1 MLVKEITPE
10 EDCKINNIL
19 DSEINNLKVYTKLS
33 RPECIINNTSD
44 FLDKTKQILNKSNI
58 AHNN

>member
-44 FLDKTKQILNKSNI
+44 FLDKIKKILNK
-58 AHNN
+58 

>member
-19 DSEINNLKVYTKLS
+19 DSEINNLKVCTKLS
-33 RPECIINNTSD
+33 KPEYFTSSNSLASPIIPN
-44 FLDKTKQILNKSNI
+44 
-58 AHNN
+58 